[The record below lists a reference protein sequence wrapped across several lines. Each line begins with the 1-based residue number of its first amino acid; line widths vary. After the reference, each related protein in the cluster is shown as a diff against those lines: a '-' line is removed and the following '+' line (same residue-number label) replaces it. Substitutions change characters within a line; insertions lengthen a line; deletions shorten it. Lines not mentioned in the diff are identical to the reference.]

1 MTVRDAI
8 RQLRQVLGGI
18 SQERFAHQL
27 GVTTRTM
34 NRWENGDTPPPRVLV
49 MLRNVAI
56 SEEQWELAEVL
67 EQRLREDL
75 GWDVYNKSLAG
86 V

>member
-1 MTVRDAI
+1 MK
-8 RQLRQVLGGI
+8 QLRSALGGI

-34 NRWENGDTPPPRVLV
+34 VRWENGDTITPRVLV
-49 MLRNVAI
+49 TLRDVAI
-56 SEEQWELAEVL
+56 GAKQRELADVF

-75 GWDVYNKSLAG
+75 GWRMMPE
-86 V
+86 

>member
-1 MTVRDAI
+1 MK
-8 RQLRQVLGGI
+8 QLRSSLGGI

-34 NRWENGDTPPPRVLV
+34 VRWENGDTITPRVLV
-49 MLRNVAI
+49 TLRDAAI
-56 SEEQWELAEVL
+56 SAKQRELADVF

-75 GWDVYNKSLAG
+75 GWRMMPE
-86 V
+86 